1 MSSNCYDYYYNY
13 LQYIKNAK
21 VPPIYLNQNGY
32 VFATAPLD
40 FSNNVMSLRVAS
52 PITIDNYNLA
62 LDLSVNYHF
71 AGEDS
76 FRVDAS
82 NVYLTNLRDGS
93 NGHSNIVVYDA
104 STGRLSY
111 TSTGGGT
118 GITQV
123 LSGTNIDVMF
133 GSTIP
138 VVNLQISS
146 PVDCSGQNLYDVSSV
161 DFLSE
166 ISIADGLGT
175 QYIYTISGDTTLYL
189 NGTAV
194 DMLDLHSQ
202 DIYANNIYVN
212 DISSQTI
219 TTQTLNIQKIAVSDI
234 SAHIISS
241 ISGGELILQSDTSSN
256 RILIDNSG
264 LLLKG
269 TTISLTGT
277 TTNISGTT
285 TNISSTTTNIS
296 GTTINIGSPS
306 STINMYG
313 TLNKIQTT
321 NVEITDQLITLNK
334 NGSTVTSLGSGFEIE
349 ASGGIVGYIK
359 TDSTNA
365 SSFLVKVPN
374 SPTVYKMV
382 LADPNGYIDISGIS
396 GATVLSGNTHVGGAF
411 DVSGA
416 TVLTGNVHV
425 GGAFDVSGA
434 TVLTG
439 NTHIGGAFDVS
450 GATVLSGTA
459 NIVGATT
466 LNSTANITGA
476 THVGGAFDV
485 SGTTVLSGTANIVG
499 AATLNSTANI
509 TGATHVG
516 GAFDVSG
523 TASITGATHVGGAF
537 DVSGTTTLTG
547 QSYFSSTANFNG
559 SVKFASLV
567 YANKTELL
575 NIDPI
580 TDIVSYE
587 THPTYTQPLSSDAS
601 NVISIPKASATTNG
615 YLASGDWTTFNTLLS
630 NISATAPLTFINNV
644 INLSNVDL
652 IGTNG
657 YLSSTQYQNITN
669 SIAVAG
675 GTVMSQVYYVAMNGN
690 DASGTGSV
698 MSPFSTIQKA
708 INLCTDLTKYYTIY
722 VAPYA
727 YTESPT
733 IGASISP
740 RISIIGLTN
749 NTNSK
754 TVTITGTFTIAA
766 ITATGNETNNV
777 IAFKNLTIQAATG
790 NAINLTGQGFSL
802 FVNNTNIAI
811 TGSNTSSVINLAST
825 SKTTRYYFDNVRL
838 NNVAVTSTN
847 HMVNLVAGQIWSITN
862 SDFTNANTG
871 GSVIYSY
878 DISGQLLAAANSSFT
893 NTIYGNVFTIQA
905 NPSSCSI
912 SNTTLI
918 GYNTDASAGLLVLGN
933 GVAAGSGGNFSV
945 SNSIIY
951 NTNAS
956 TSANTYVF
964 LNGGATFIS
973 SANSFYSPNVGVT
986 AFTPFGYKATKTNNI
1001 VRYTNSAYF
1010 SGNVAGT
1017 NTVTY
1022 PSLSAGI
1029 IVVENMLND
1038 TNNLT
1043 NFNNASIKFN
1053 AIPVTTDASLVTFN
1067 PTTKQIGYRS
1077 IPTAFAG
1084 SNIGITTSS
1093 GNPTISVAITSTLDM
1108 SNQGIIGISYERF
1121 ANNISIQNGSQV
1133 PIIYTTTN
1141 NLLLNPSGGTINTT
1155 SHNIDLSN
1163 ANLVGIS
1170 SEIFNTNMNIQV
1182 SGVATP
1188 IIYTTGTAT
1197 DILLNPSGGVI
1208 NTTSHNIDMSSASIV
1223 NVNTISGS
1231 NPTISGVNSILLQT
1245 NSITRMSLSTTTAS
1259 LYLPLD
1265 MSNNQVTNVSSVNYN
1280 NNINIQQ
1287 NGVPRI
1293 YTTANN
1299 LIIDPSTN
1307 GVLQFAGARTFD
1319 LCGGRISTATSM
1331 TGVTDTSMSI
1341 QYLGATSGSIYL
1353 KSATTATNK
1362 RMVLDNSGIHVS
1374 GTGIFDVSG
1383 ITSTMVID
1391 ASGNLNM
1398 GSGNGTAYK
1407 FKVAGQTGNMYV
1419 GGTMDVSGITT
1430 ITPNTNGT
1438 KFTVD
1443 SSGIHIAGIL
1453 DASGALYKNTLSD
1466 ASGNVYINGISQFLN
1481 EVDICSNTIKM
1492 NLPDGSGYT
1501 YYVSYDISNNTKQ
1514 LGYKKNVTASS
1525 PLLLDGNNNLT
1536 YDYTQ
1541 NATYNN
1547 ATTQINSTSL
1557 IGLSGGIVDICGST
1571 ALNLYSNAITMNGAT
1586 TINGGITSTGVNA
1599 WSGKNQFSAD
1609 VSFNATTVQYSGVLS
1624 MTEGKE
1630 LYTSTSKT
1638 FGIISPIS
1646 TFLRIGKIV
1655 SPYPATDAYFDFNN
1669 TGGSA
1674 IYGNDFFN
1682 VNPPIFNINSTT
1694 CDISSSTFKLRNI
1707 GTTSRTNFLAYNST
1721 DGVVTYNP
1729 TTDITNAL
1737 LASNN
1742 TWSGK
1747 NQFSQDVSFNSKVQ
1761 LSSLTEAIV
1770 ASGGVVYRARNTT
1783 LNGYADFGIND
1794 NEAFVW
1800 NQSNT
1805 PTRFATNNAE
1815 RMRISATGRIG
1826 IGTQTPAYPLHVVGG
1841 DASENR
1847 SYYAWT
1853 ANASSWTGPASE
1865 TPVIGIYSD
1874 SNIFTPNRFYGFAIN
1889 LYSDKRIKDN
1899 IVDIDD
1905 EQSLQTL
1912 RLIKPKTYGYVDKF
1926 KKGNENVIGFIAQEI
1941 KAVLPKAVTITKDYI
1956 PNFYT
1961 NCSVSNT
1968 IVTSPVDL
1976 SWNPLHDASGNA
1988 FIDAAGNAC
1997 SDASGNKCFNV
2008 KLYDQSNNEII
2019 CKTTD
2024 VLDKR
2029 RFLMDT
2035 KINKDGEYFLYGQEV
2050 DDFHN
2055 LDKNAIFTVV
2065 TAAVQDID
2073 RIQQAQ
2079 QASQTQML
2087 ETQTQMQETQ
2097 TQTQAQQQADA
2108 VKIESLKTLISE
2120 QQTQNEALTTLNTT
2134 LTSRVDTLTAQ
2145 VARLMTDMTTLK
2157 QMFNL

>member
-1 MSSNCYDYYYNY
+1 M
-13 LQYIKNAK
+13 
-21 VPPIYLNQNGY
+21 
-32 VFATAPLD
+32 
-40 FSNNVMSLRVAS
+40 
-52 PITIDNYNLA
+52 
-62 LDLSVNYHF
+62 
-71 AGEDS
+71 
-76 FRVDAS
+76 
-82 NVYLTNLRDGS
+82 
-93 NGHSNIVVYDA
+93 
-104 STGRLSY
+104 
-111 TSTGGGT
+111 
-118 GITQV
+118 
-123 LSGTNIDVMF
+123 
-133 GSTIP
+133 
-138 VVNLQISS
+138 
-146 PVDCSGQNLYDVSSV
+146 
-161 DFLSE
+161 
-166 ISIADGLGT
+166 
-175 QYIYTISGDTTLYL
+175 
-189 NGTAV
+189 
-194 DMLDLHSQ
+194 
-202 DIYANNIYVN
+202 
-212 DISSQTI
+212 
-219 TTQTLNIQKIAVSDI
+219 
-234 SAHIISS
+234 
-241 ISGGELILQSDTSSN
+241 
-256 RILIDNSG
+256 
-264 LLLKG
+264 
-269 TTISLTGT
+269 
-277 TTNISGTT
+277 
-285 TNISSTTTNIS
+285 
-296 GTTINIGSPS
+296 
-306 STINMYG
+306 
-313 TLNKIQTT
+313 
-321 NVEITDQLITLNK
+321 
-334 NGSTVTSLGSGFEIE
+334 
-349 ASGGIVGYIK
+349 
-359 TDSTNA
+359 
-365 SSFLVKVPN
+365 
-374 SPTVYKMV
+374 
-382 LADPNGYIDISGIS
+382 
-396 GATVLSGNTHVGGAF
+396 
-411 DVSGA
+411 
-416 TVLTGNVHV
+416 
-425 GGAFDVSGA
+425 
-434 TVLTG
+434 
-439 NTHIGGAFDVS
+439 
-450 GATVLSGTA
+450 
-459 NIVGATT
+459 
-466 LNSTANITGA
+466 
-476 THVGGAFDV
+476 
-485 SGTTVLSGTANIVG
+485 
-499 AATLNSTANI
+499 
-509 TGATHVG
+509 
-516 GAFDVSG
+516 
-523 TASITGATHVGGAF
+523 
-537 DVSGTTTLTG
+537 
-547 QSYFSSTANFNG
+547 
-559 SVKFASLV
+559 
-567 YANKTELL
+567 
-575 NIDPI
+575 
-580 TDIVSYE
+580 
-587 THPTYTQPLSSDAS
+587 
-601 NVISIPKASATTNG
+601 
-615 YLASGDWTTFNTLLS
+615 
-630 NISATAPLTFINNV
+630 
-644 INLSNVDL
+644 
-652 IGTNG
+652 
-657 YLSSTQYQNITN
+657 
-669 SIAVAG
+669 
-675 GTVMSQVYYVAMNGN
+675 
-690 DASGTGSV
+690 
-698 MSPFSTIQKA
+698 
-708 INLCTDLTKYYTIY
+708 
-722 VAPYA
+722 
-727 YTESPT
+727 
-733 IGASISP
+733 
-740 RISIIGLTN
+740 
-749 NTNSK
+749 
-754 TVTITGTFTIAA
+754 
-766 ITATGNETNNV
+766 
-777 IAFKNLTIQAATG
+777 
-790 NAINLTGQGFSL
+790 
-802 FVNNTNIAI
+802 
-811 TGSNTSSVINLAST
+811 
-825 SKTTRYYFDNVRL
+825 
-838 NNVAVTSTN
+838 
-847 HMVNLVAGQIWSITN
+847 
-862 SDFTNANTG
+862 
-871 GSVIYSY
+871 
-878 DISGQLLAAANSSFT
+878 
-893 NTIYGNVFTIQA
+893 
-905 NPSSCSI
+905 
-912 SNTTLI
+912 
-918 GYNTDASAGLLVLGN
+918 
-933 GVAAGSGGNFSV
+933 
-945 SNSIIY
+945 
-951 NTNAS
+951 
-956 TSANTYVF
+956 
-964 LNGGATFIS
+964 
-973 SANSFYSPNVGVT
+973 
-986 AFTPFGYKATKTNNI
+986 
-1001 VRYTNSAYF
+1001 
-1010 SGNVAGT
+1010 
-1017 NTVTY
+1017 
-1022 PSLSAGI
+1022 
-1029 IVVENMLND
+1029 
-1038 TNNLT
+1038 
-1043 NFNNASIKFN
+1043 
-1053 AIPVTTDASLVTFN
+1053 
-1067 PTTKQIGYRS
+1067 
-1077 IPTAFAG
+1077 
-1084 SNIGITTSS
+1084 
-1093 GNPTISVAITSTLDM
+1093 AITSTLDL

-1141 NLLLNPSGGTINTT
+1141 NLLLNPSGGVINTT
-1155 SHNIDLSN
+1155 GHNVDLSN
-1163 ANLVGIS
+1163 ASLVGIS
-1170 SEIFNTNMNIQV
+1170 SEFFTSNINIQV

-1197 DILLNPSGGVI
+1197 DLLLNPSGGVI

-1223 NVNTISGS
+1223 NVNTVSGT

-1245 NSITRMSLSTTTAS
+1245 NSITRMALSTTTAS

-1293 YTTANN
+1293 YTSGNN

-1353 KSATTATNK
+1353 QSASTATNK
-1362 RMVLDNSGIHVS
+1362 KMVLDNSGIHVS

-1383 ITSTMVID
+1383 VTSTVVID

-1407 FKVAGQTGNMYV
+1407 FTVAGQTGNMYV
-1419 GGTMDVSGITT
+1419 GGTTDISGITT
-1430 ITPNTNGT
+1430 IAPSGGNKLIIDTTGT
-1438 KFTVD
+1438 H
-1443 SSGIHIAGIL
+1443 SSGGIL

-1492 NLPDGSGYT
+1492 NLPDGSGYS
-1501 YYVSYDISNNTKQ
+1501 YYVSYDLTNGNTKQ

-1536 YDYTQ
+1536 YDFTA

-1557 IGLSGGIVDICGST
+1557 IGLSGGIVDICGSS

-1586 TINGGITSTGVNA
+1586 TINGGITSTGVNT

-1655 SPYPATDAYFDFNN
+1655 SPSYPVTDAYLDFNN

-1761 LSSLTEAIV
+1761 FNSSIIEAVV
-1770 ASGGVVYRARNTT
+1770 ASGGVGYRARNTT
-1783 LNGYADFGIND
+1783 VNVGYADFGIND
-1794 NEAFVW
+1794 SEAYLW
-1800 NQSNT
+1800 NQTNT
-1805 PTRFATNNAE
+1805 KTRFATNNIE
-1815 RMRISATGRIG
+1815 RMVISASGRIG
-1826 IGTQTPAYPLHVVGG
+1826 IGIGTPSYPLHVVGG

-1847 SYYAWT
+1847 TYYAWT
-1853 ANASSWTGPASE
+1853 ANASSWTSASE
-1865 TPVIGIYSD
+1865 TPAIGIYSD

-1941 KAVLPKAVTITKDYI
+1941 KTVLPKAVTITKDYI

-2079 QASQTQML
+2079 QASQTQMQ
-2087 ETQTQMQETQ
+2087 EKQTQMQETQ

-2145 VARLMTDMTTLK
+2145 MDSLMTTVKTLK